1 MITWLGGQMKDKE
14 LITELQNMRMRLGV
28 PRDNIRSRDEIAGE
42 YAGDVMSFM
51 TNILSRISKERVDR

>member
-1 MITWLGGQMKDKE
+1 MNKKDKE
-14 LITELQNMRMRLGV
+14 LITEIQNMRMRLGV
-28 PRDNIRSRDEIAGE
+28 LRDNISSRDEIAGE

>member
-1 MITWLGGQMKDKE
+1 MNKKDKE
-14 LITELQNMRMRLGV
+14 LITELQNMRIRLGV
-28 PRDNIRSRDEIAGE
+28 LRDKIRSRDEIAGE

>member
-1 MITWLGGQMKDKE
+1 MTDKE

-28 PRDNIRSRDEIAGE
+28 LRDNIRSRDEIAGE

-51 TNILSRISKERVDR
+51 TNILSRISKERVDRGLGG

>member
-1 MITWLGGQMKDKE
+1 MKDKE

-28 PRDNIRSRDEIAGE
+28 LRDKIRNRDQIAGE

>member
-1 MITWLGGQMKDKE
+1 MNKKDKE

-28 PRDNIRSRDEIAGE
+28 LRDNIRSHDEIAGE

-51 TNILSRISKERVDR
+51 TNILSRISKEKVDR

>member
-1 MITWLGGQMKDKE
+1 MKDKE

-28 PRDNIRSRDEIAGE
+28 LRDNIRSHGEIAGE
-42 YAGDVMSFM
+42 YAGDVMSFL

>member
-1 MITWLGGQMKDKE
+1 MNKKDKE

-28 PRDNIRSRDEIAGE
+28 LRDNIRSCDEIAGE